1 MTDERLNPSGE
12 TSLFTMGSV
21 ILTVAA
27 KPWRATA
34 RRIEVVEMRNI
45 MLRASGIRAL
55 GFVETQSTAGRDLQQ
70 KDALSEQK
78 WLTRYIRNPTVP
90 TDDAAPY
97 GKPSSVERE
106 SFGNIKIAP
115 AASDVPASGS
125 RV

>member
-27 KPWRATA
+27 NPWRATA

-55 GFVETQSTAGRDLQQ
+55 GFIET
-70 KDALSEQK
+70 
-78 WLTRYIRNPTVP
+78 
-90 TDDAAPY
+90 
-97 GKPSSVERE
+97 
-106 SFGNIKIAP
+106 
-115 AASDVPASGS
+115 
-125 RV
+125 